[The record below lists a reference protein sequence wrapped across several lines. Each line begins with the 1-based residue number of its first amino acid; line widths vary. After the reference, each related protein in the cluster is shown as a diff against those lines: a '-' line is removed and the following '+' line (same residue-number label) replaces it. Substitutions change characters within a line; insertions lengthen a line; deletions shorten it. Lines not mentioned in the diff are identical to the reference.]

1 MPDPQ
6 LSDLQLALLRVLWDR
21 GEATAAEV
29 HEALRD
35 LDRALAPTT
44 VATLLGR
51 LEKRGLV
58 DHDSRGRAFV
68 YRAAVP
74 EHEVRRTM
82 LTKLTDYF
90 FAGDPAALVSHLLGG
105 REVTPEELAAI
116 HRLLDGPR
124 GESGDDDRG

>member
-1 MPDPQ
+1 MSDPQ

-44 VATLLGR
+44 VATLLTR

-58 DHDSRGRAFV
+58 RHASRGRAYV

-116 HRLLDGPR
+116 HRLVDGSR

>member
-6 LSDLQLALLRVLWDR
+6 LSDLQLAILRVLWDR

-29 HEALRD
+29 HEALRE

-44 VATLLGR
+44 VATLLTR
-51 LEKRGLV
+51 LERRGLV
-58 DHDSRGRAFV
+58 GHDSRGRAFV

-74 EHEVRRTM
+74 EHEVRRSM
-82 LTKLTDYF
+82 LAKVTDCF

-105 REVTPEELAAI
+105 REITPEELAAI
-116 HRLLDGPR
+116 RRLIDAAPR
-124 GESGDDDRG
+124 ESGDDDRG

>member
-1 MPDPQ
+1 MSDPQ
-6 LSDLQLALLRVLWDR
+6 LSDLQLALLRILWDR

-29 HEALRD
+29 HEGLRD

-44 VATLLGR
+44 VATLLSR

-58 DHDSRGRAFV
+58 HHESRGRAYV
-68 YRAAVP
+68 YRATVP
-74 EHEVRRTM
+74 EHEVRRSM
-82 LTKLTDYF
+82 LAKVTDYF

-116 HRLLDGPR
+116 HRLVDASR
-124 GESGDDDRG
+124 GESNDDGDG